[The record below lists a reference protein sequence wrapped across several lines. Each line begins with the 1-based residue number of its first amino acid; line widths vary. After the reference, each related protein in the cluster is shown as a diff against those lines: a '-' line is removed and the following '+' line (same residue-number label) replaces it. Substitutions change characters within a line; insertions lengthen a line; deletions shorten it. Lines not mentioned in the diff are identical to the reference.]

1 MSVFDLWKKW
11 WQAQRAKREARIAL
25 QHQLDELGSQA
36 HSRALRD
43 EELDKAM
50 EQLLKNHMV
59 ADSLDELYT
68 YIALYVGGSA
78 SKEDYEYCKRVLKG
92 KVLKGMRRYDDERL
106 R

>member
-1 MSVFDLWKKW
+1 LWKKW
-11 WQAQRAKREARIAL
+11 WEAQRAKREARRAL

-50 EQLLKNHMV
+50 ERLLKNHMV

-68 YIALYVGGSA
+68 YIPLYVGGSA
-78 SKEDYEYCKRVLKG
+78 SKEDYEYCKRMLKG

-106 R
+106 G